1 MKYIKRI
8 THVSIFMYFMH
19 GAIPE
24 DSGAFQRFLE
34 EPRRARIAQT
44 RVLEHFENLPQRIPE
59 DSGGLG
65 IHKNQYKK
73 T

>member
-1 MKYIKRI
+1 
-8 THVSIFMYFMH
+8 MY

-24 DSGAFQRFLE
+24 DSGGFWRFLE

-44 RVLEHFENLPQRIPE
+44 RVSEHVDHLPQRIPE
-59 DSGGLG
+59 DSGGLVR
-65 IHKNQYKK
+65 HENHYKK